1 MELINNSN
9 GICEVTDSV
18 YLKDEKNFMFCIDK
32 LCLCYGKNTIIE
44 DVSLNIEKNS
54 VTSIIGPSG
63 CGKTSFL
70 CCLNRLTD
78 LNENCYVTGD
88 IRVGDDDVYSD
99 SVNLTEIRRKVGMLF
114 QKPNL
119 FPFSIWRNLELPL
132 KHHGLK
138 DKIIIQSKIEKVL
151 KSVALW
157 DEIKDRLNTPALS
170 LSGGQQQRLCLA
182 RALVLEP
189 EVILMDEPC
198 SALDPLSTNKIED
211 LIKDLKASYTIVIVT
226 HNIAQAKRI
235 SDYVAFFWNDDGKG
249 VLVEQGTADNIF
261 KYPKHE
267 LTAAYV
273 NSGS

>member
-1 MELINNSN
+1 MELLDRRENV
-9 GICEVTDSV
+9 CEMHAESVFNDSSR
-18 YLKDEKNFMFCIDK
+18 FMFCIDK
-32 LCLCYGKNTIIE
+32 LCLCYGNNMIIE
-44 DVSLNIEKNS
+44 NVSLNIPKNS

-78 LNENCYVTGD
+78 LNESCCVTGEVK
-88 IRVGDDDVYSD
+88 VGDENVYSS
-99 SVNLTEIRRKVGMLF
+99 SVNLTEVRRKIGMLF

-132 KHHGLK
+132 KHHGVRDKEVIRLK
-138 DKIIIQSKIEKVL
+138 IQNVL
-151 KSVALW
+151 QNVGLW
-157 DEIKDRLNTPALS
+157 EEVESRLHTPALS

-182 RALVLEP
+182 RTLILEP

-198 SALDPLSTNKIED
+198 SALDPMSTKKIEE
-211 LIKDLKASYTIVIVT
+211 LIMELKGNYTIVIVT

-235 SDYVAFFWNDDGKG
+235 SDHVAFFWNHEGKG
-249 VLVEQGTADNIF
+249 VLVEQGTADKIF
-261 KYPKHE
+261 NYPKHE

-273 NSGS
+273 NSGA

>member
-1 MELINNSN
+1 MELIENESVTCDVV
-9 GICEVTDSV
+9 IDSDCEDRSS
-18 YLKDEKNFMFCIDK
+18 FMFCVDK
-32 LCLCYGKNTIIE
+32 LCLCYGKDMIIE
-44 DVSLNIEKNS
+44 NISLNITKNS

-78 LNENCYVTGD
+78 LNENCYVSGEIRLGD
-88 IRVGDDDVYSD
+88 ENVYSD
-99 SVNLTEIRRKVGMLF
+99 SVNLTEVRRKIGMLF

-132 KHHGLK
+132 KHHGVK
-138 DKIIIQSKIEKVL
+138 DKNIVKSKIENVL

-157 DEIKDRLNTPALS
+157 DEIKDRLHTPALS

-182 RALVLEP
+182 RALILEP

-198 SALDPLSTNKIED
+198 SALDPLSTQKIED
-211 LIKDLKASYTIVIVT
+211 LILELKSKYTIVIVT
-226 HNIAQAKRI
+226 HNIAQAKRV
-235 SDYVAFFWNDDGKG
+235 SDFVAFFWNYSGKG
-249 VLVEQGTADNIF
+249 VLVEQGSAENIF
-261 KYPKHE
+261 KYPKNE